1 MSKIFLK
8 SEPSQEKFFNIYQ
21 IGIVKR
27 KPYLI
32 NSKSYIKSIYL
43 PILSINNIHCLYY
56 ILLFLLY
63 SDMRVDHI
71 AIAVNDADRALEN
84 YKKIL
89 KIDNI
94 DVEEV
99 PNEKVKVVMLNL
111 EDTRL
116 ELIEPLEDTSPISK
130 FLKER
135 GEGIHHIAITAD
147 EIENDVNQAKA
158 NGMRFLG
165 ELRTGS
171 YGRKITFIHP
181 KSLNGVLV
189 EFCQA
194 PPH

>member
-1 MSKIFLK
+1 
-8 SEPSQEKFFNIYQ
+8 
-21 IGIVKR
+21 
-27 KPYLI
+27 
-32 NSKSYIKSIYL
+32 
-43 PILSINNIHCLYY
+43 
-56 ILLFLLY
+56 
-63 SDMRVDHI
+63 MRVDHI
-71 AIAVNDADRALEN
+71 AIAVNDADKALEN

-89 KIDNI
+89 KINKI

-147 EIENDVNQAKA
+147 EIENDVNHAKE

>member
-1 MSKIFLK
+1 
-8 SEPSQEKFFNIYQ
+8 
-21 IGIVKR
+21 
-27 KPYLI
+27 
-32 NSKSYIKSIYL
+32 
-43 PILSINNIHCLYY
+43 
-56 ILLFLLY
+56 
-63 SDMRVDHI
+63 MRVDHI
-71 AIAVNDADRALEN
+71 AIAVNDANSALEN

-89 KIDNI
+89 KIDKI

-147 EIENDVNQAKA
+147 EIESDVNHAKE

-165 ELRTGS
+165 DLRTGS

-194 PPH
+194 PPTHM

>member
-1 MSKIFLK
+1 
-8 SEPSQEKFFNIYQ
+8 
-21 IGIVKR
+21 
-27 KPYLI
+27 
-32 NSKSYIKSIYL
+32 
-43 PILSINNIHCLYY
+43 
-56 ILLFLLY
+56 
-63 SDMRVDHI
+63 MRVDHI

-165 ELRTGS
+165 ELRNGS